1 MGVVTGDLEV
11 NAQMDLLIQVSKFE
25 CNLTLL
31 LLVVT
36 LLFFKKKIIFSSII
50 YLNKAKN

>member
-36 LLFFKKKIIFSSII
+36 LLFFLKKNNIFINYIFKQS
-50 YLNKAKN
+50 

>member
-36 LLFFKKKIIFSSII
+36 LLFFFKKNNIFINYIFKQS
-50 YLNKAKN
+50 